1 MARAKRASGLRRA
14 MPRPTVLVT
23 GGTRGI
29 GREVVRQL
37 CESWRVVVGGTSAE
51 AVAAVVDDCP
61 DAVGFVC
68 DLTDEDAVAVAV
80 AELGSVD
87 AVVHSAGVV
96 GYGSVEDTRREDW
109 RRVMEVNVV
118 AVADLT
124 RLLLPSL
131 REASGTVVV
140 VNSGSGFNAGP
151 NGAVYAASKFAVRAW
166 ADALR
171 AEERGA
177 VRVCSVHPGRVDT
190 DMQRELQAAEG
201 RDYDPSIA
209 LTVTSVAKAVAFA
222 LEADADATVETIS
235 VRPSGLRP

>member
-1 MARAKRASGLRRA
+1 MALGHPESRLRRA
-14 MPRPTVLVT
+14 LPRPTVLVT

-37 CESWRVVVGGTSAE
+37 CESWRVAVGGRSADE
-51 AVAAVVDDCP
+51 VAAVIDDCP

-68 DLTDEDAVAVAV
+68 DLTDADAVAAAV
-80 AELGSVD
+80 AALGPVD

-96 GYGSVEDTRREDW
+96 GYGSVEDTTRDDW
-109 RRVMEVNVV
+109 RHVLEVNLV

-131 REASGTVVV
+131 RARRGTVVV
-140 VNSGSGFNAGP
+140 LNSGSGFTAGA

-171 AEERGA
+171 AEERGV
-177 VRVCSVHPGRVDT
+177 VRVSSVHPGRVDT

-209 LTVTSVAKAVAFA
+209 MEVTSVAKAVVFA
-222 LEADADATVETIS
+222 LEADPDAVVEVVSI
-235 VRPSGLRP
+235 RPSGRR